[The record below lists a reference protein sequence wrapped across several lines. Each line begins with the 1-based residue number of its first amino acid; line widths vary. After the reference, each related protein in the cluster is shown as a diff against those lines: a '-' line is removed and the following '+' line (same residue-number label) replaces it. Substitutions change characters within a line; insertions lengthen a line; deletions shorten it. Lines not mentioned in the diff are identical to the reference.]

1 MKKHL
6 SYLIAVA
13 CFLSISQAQAAV
25 MPADLG
31 GYNPG
36 AYNTTDSLNADYQR
50 IDKSY
55 KFYLYQD
62 IICKKCRTDKYG
74 IQDLLIRAYD
84 PVVFQAFTVY
94 QSPGRF
100 KITQFIRQSK
110 HAFIKI
116 RDYEIKNN

>member
-13 CFLSISQAQAAV
+13 CFLSISQAQAV

-36 AYNTTDSLNADYQR
+36 AYNTTDNLNANYQR

-55 KFYLYQD
+55 
-62 IICKKCRTDKYG
+62 
-74 IQDLLIRAYD
+74 
-84 PVVFQAFTVY
+84 AF
-94 QSPGRF
+94 RR
-100 KITQFIRQSK
+100 KR
-110 HAFIKI
+110 
-116 RDYEIKNN
+116 N